1 VLLAEIILLK
11 LTLRD
16 KRIPLSVAGSWDKD
30 IASFAKVS
38 EVKIGM

>member
-11 LTLRD
+11 LILRD
-16 KRIPLSVAGSWDKD
+16 KHILLSVVGSWDKG

-38 EVKIGM
+38 EVKISM